1 MSDDLKE
8 LNAKRIHRGWLDTDY
23 DDGDGSTYRALVL
36 KNQETDEEIRFDTGD
51 FIIDYVL
58 YTQYIS
64 SSKKSTLIRIN
75 HSSSVGHLVWD
86 TDTKEVYV
94 EWNDSLTK
102 ARVIQSDEL
111 MNIPMSNWDKFD
123 KYIFK
128 KDMET
133 WEDFI
138 TYWKVWKEKNP
149 GYYEEW
155 AKKVEL
161 L

>member
-1 MSDDLKE
+1 MNDLKE
-8 LNAKRIHRGWLDTDY
+8 LNKKRIHSGWLDTDY
-23 DDGDGSTYRALVL
+23 SDGDGSSYKALVL
-36 KNQETDEEIRFDTGD
+36 KNNETGEVIRFDTGD

-94 EWNDSLTK
+94 EWNESLTK

-111 MNIPMSNWDKFD
+111 MNMPMSNWDKFD

-128 KDMET
+128 KNMNSWD
-133 WEDFI
+133 DFI
-138 TYWKVWKEKNP
+138 TYWREWKSKNP
-149 GYYEEW
+149 GYYENWCKE
-155 AKKVEL
+155 VDL